1 MKKIK
6 MYELEQSIMNC
17 WNVVDDIEILYKSI
31 CDSSDFKNM
40 PSERTDKIANVLLG
54 LKELYRMKFER
65 CFEDYEQ
72 VCREYLKHE

>member
-1 MKKIK
+1 MKNIK
-6 MYELEQSIMNC
+6 MYELEQSILSC

-40 PSERTDKIANVLLG
+40 PNVLLG
-54 LKELYRMKFER
+54 LKELYQMKFER

-72 VCREYLKHE
+72 VCREYLKYE